1 MALLAPSI
9 LSADFTNIQ
18 DAVRIAEDAGADIIH
33 VDIMD
38 GHFVPGLTFGP
49 QLVSAIKEKT
59 SLPVDVHLMVD
70 NPAVLSP
77 LFIDAGAD
85 WISIHVEASIHLQRD
100 IQIIKDKGLKAG
112 VALNPATPIHT
123 LQNILHDLDYVLLMT
138 VNPGWGGQTFIESSH
153 RKISHLRSWIKG
165 QKLDTLIEIDGGVE
179 TVNMDQLLLDGTDVF
194 VAGSSIYKSDDPA
207 GTIAQMKAILSRGK
221 EKE

>member
-9 LSADFTNIQ
+9 LSADFANIQ
-18 DAVRIAEDAGADIIH
+18 DAVRIAEDAGADLIH
-33 VDIMD
+33 IDIMD

-49 QLVSAIKEKT
+49 QLVASIKEKT

-70 NPAVLSP
+70 NPTAISP

-85 WISIHVEASIHLQRD
+85 WISIHVEASIHLHRD
-100 IQIIKDKGLKAG
+100 IQIIKAKGLKAG

-123 LQNILHDLDYVLLMT
+123 LQNILRDLDFILVMT
-138 VNPGWGGQTFIESSH
+138 VNPGWGGQTFIEFSH
-153 RKISHLRSWIKG
+153 RKISQLRSWIKG
-165 QKLDTLIEIDGGVE
+165 QNLNTLIEIDGGVE
-179 TVNMDQLLLDGTDVF
+179 PSNMDQLLLDGTDVF
-194 VAGSSIYKSDDPA
+194 VAGSSIFKSGDPA